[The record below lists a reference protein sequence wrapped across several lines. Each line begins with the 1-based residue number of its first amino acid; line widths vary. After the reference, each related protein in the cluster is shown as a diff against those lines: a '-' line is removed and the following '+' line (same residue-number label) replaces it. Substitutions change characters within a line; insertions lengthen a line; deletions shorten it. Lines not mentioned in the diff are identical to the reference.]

1 MQPLAVRSSL
11 PRSYCLI
18 ILTYSNELRCYELLL
33 WEVVGGYPSYLH
45 INHRRNPHTQVPPNP
60 PEILSLPR
68 PIVHGQIDSLGLKQA
83 GWGASGVGGLAMGQG
98 PLSLTVASCHTNYGT
113 LLSPFSMARSP
124 NKPSTP
130 PYARSRTRRVLHPV
144 PAQRASS
151 CPRGLPPPTPPIL
164 LANLPEAKRGNTRN
178 IIRGSTTRVR
188 PQGPASGPLA
198 QASAASSSAGR
209 TSMRS
214 ILRRVFSPSSPG
226 KYSP

>member
-1 MQPLAVRSSL
+1 MTRRHSPHQMQPLAVRSSL

-124 NKPSTP
+124 NKPS
-130 PYARSRTRRVLHPV
+130 
-144 PAQRASS
+144 
-151 CPRGLPPPTPPIL
+151 PPPPMHDPELVVCCTLCLHKGL
-164 LANLPEAKRGNTRN
+164 LAALVVYHHLPLP
-178 IIRGSTTRVR
+178 SFS
-188 PQGPASGPLA
+188 Q
-198 QASAASSSAGR
+198 
-209 TSMRS
+209 TSQRQNEGTQETS
-214 ILRRVFSPSSPG
+214 
-226 KYSP
+226 

>member
-1 MQPLAVRSSL
+1 MIRRRSPHQMQPLAVRSSL

-98 PLSLTVASCHTNYGT
+98 PLSLFLKVWTELCCCLVSSGK
-113 LLSPFSMARSP
+113 AR
-124 NKPSTP
+124 
-130 PYARSRTRRVLHPV
+130 
-144 PAQRASS
+144 
-151 CPRGLPPPTPPIL
+151 L
-164 LANLPEAKRGNTRN
+164 LATSLFHRTVQAML
-178 IIRGSTTRVR
+178 
-188 PQGPASGPLA
+188 SGTHL
-198 QASAASSSAGR
+198 GR
-209 TSMRS
+209 DRSEFTS
-214 ILRRVFSPSSPG
+214 
-226 KYSP
+226 